1 MALRQYNINE
11 KFLIKFLIVLGVIFF
26 ILIIIVIRNPSD
38 GGKKSSEPQPQ
49 SSEQPISN
57 QTTQQSKEALE
68 ITEYASKMGE
78 IANDLSKS
86 SYALANSMS
95 IFPYWSEEEIILIA
109 MHTVILEG
117 LYDRAKKVVLPQ
129 KFSLVHQKY
138 LSAFKLFRD
147 AMPIMRT
154 GIDNLNS
161 VLIDK
166 STNMFLQ
173 ATTIMEQANVELKN
187 LQ

>member
-1 MALRQYNINE
+1 
-11 KFLIKFLIVLGVIFF
+11 
-26 ILIIIVIRNPSD
+26 
-38 GGKKSSEPQPQ
+38 
-49 SSEQPISN
+49 
-57 QTTQQSKEALE
+57 
-68 ITEYASKMGE
+68 
-78 IANDLSKS
+78 
-86 SYALANSMS
+86 
-95 IFPYWSEEEIILIA
+95 
-109 MHTVILEG
+109 
-117 LYDRAKKVVLPQ
+117 
-129 KFSLVHQKY
+129 
-138 LSAFKLFRD
+138 FRD